1 VNGNVKLEQA
11 ACGGSQWRMG
21 PTFFKCILSFNSV
34 IYHTLIGCCQLLNGR
49 VAVCSVSSELMFV
62 ADEQTLQDVRR
73 IVNDSQYTPSD
84 PRELCG
90 RIFTTC
96 YMASDNSSKDTC
108 RRAAELAQQIG
119 RFVSWRCGSVVHL
132 T

>member
-1 VNGNVKLEQA
+1 
-11 ACGGSQWRMG
+11 
-21 PTFFKCILSFNSV
+21 
-34 IYHTLIGCCQLLNGR
+34 
-49 VAVCSVSSELMFV
+49 MFV

-73 IVNDSQYTPSD
+73 IVNDSNYTPSD

-108 RRAAELAQQIG
+108 KRAAEFAEQIG
-119 RFVSWRCGSVVHL
+119 RFVSSLQCCGFRVVVTCILSCILSSTIYIVYSL